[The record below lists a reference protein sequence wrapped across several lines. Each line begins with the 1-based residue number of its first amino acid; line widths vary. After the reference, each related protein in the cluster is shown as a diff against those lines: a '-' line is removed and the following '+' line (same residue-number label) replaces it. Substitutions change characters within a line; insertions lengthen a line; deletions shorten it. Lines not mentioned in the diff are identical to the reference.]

1 MTNLND
7 FDYSR
12 FDTLPKLER
21 YRCLNVIHNEDKF
34 RNLQTEQLLSQM
46 GLGQT
51 RNNPY
56 EWDDFK
62 AISEQVLIRNGMS
75 YKESDGRQALFA
87 RAMTTSDF
95 PNLLVNVANKLLANR
110 MGKYSCHLS

>member
-1 MTNLND
+1 MNITN

-21 YRCLNVIHNEDKF
+21 QRCLTVIHNEDQF

-46 GLGQT
+46 GLGQV

-56 EWDDFK
+56 EWNDFRSI
-62 AISEQVLIRNGMS
+62 AEQVLIRNGMS
-75 YKESDGRQALFA
+75 YKESDGRQQIFS
-87 RAMTTSDF
+87 RAMITSDF
-95 PNLLVNVANKLLANR
+95 QNLLVNVANKLLANR